1 MILKL
6 NHKSPRTAEK
16 IYAVFQVSYVIEAKI
31 LKAVDFPPL
40 KRTIIEFL
48 SSETQFY
55 GYWENKEI
63 AGIIEIKNTNNSTH
77 IQSLVVDPKYFR
89 RGIASQLIRY
99 LFNNYDSQLF
109 TVETGLANEPA
120 IRLYKSFGFIE
131 IKQWDTH
138 HGIRKIKLVLEK

>member
-6 NHKSPRTAEK
+6 NHKNPRTAEK
-16 IYAVFQVSYVIEAKI
+16 IYAVFQVSYAIEAKI

-63 AGIIEIKNTNNSTH
+63 AGVIEIKNNNNSTH
-77 IQSLVVDPKYFR
+77 IQSLVVDPTYFR

-120 IRLYKSFGFIE
+120 MQLYKSFGFIE
-131 IKQWDTH
+131 INQWDTL
-138 HGIRKIKLVLEK
+138 HGIRKIKLVLKK